1 MKRYKLFAALLFA
14 ALISVSFAACS
25 DSNDDN
31 SGGSEKTDPEED
43 EVAYN
48 DLSYFQNAII
58 EVDSVGNFLERTCG
72 EVLNVNEPHHLY
84 VGVESFDEAKQKF
97 LLWLAPDVTVTPAGN
112 NLSAQLTDEEGHA
125 QGTVYFT
132 AASASGQVAE
142 VTASAETQL
151 QYFDKVTFLLN
162 SAWPVNAAEK
172 VYRVGD
178 VIIHTPI
185 IDNYEKHL
193 LAEERTMKFICI
205 RESGNGQNPLFVTL
219 TKGLYSCGDLTDG
232 GNGYYRHYDA
242 IRKSQYCPHESKA
255 REIHHILSGNWTY
268 WQQTF
273 QDQGIDLN
281 SSDNYWTADMHY
293 NWFRF
298 FETINLRWG
307 YIIGYKVGNEQ
318 HFLLKID
325 WMDDATIYT
334 SLVGTNG
341 SAGHPEEDYQKI
353 FDGTASTKWCSN
365 TEWKTDGKWFVEFKA
380 NTPLRAV
387 GYKVTTGPH
396 IEKYRGRNP
405 NVWRLLGR
413 NDEEDEWE
421 EIDNVTNG
429 DLPIVVGYTKTYS
442 IANPR
447 KYLYY
452 RWEITETK
460 NDKNVMEVSRFS
472 LVV

>member
-31 SGGSEKTDPEED
+31 SGGGEKTDPEED
-43 EVAYN
+43 EVTYN

-58 EVDSVGNFLERTCG
+58 EVDSLGNFLERTCG

-97 LLWLAPDVTVTPAGN
+97 LLWLAPDVTITPAGN

-151 QYFDKVTFLLN
+151 LYFDKVTFLLN

-178 VIIHTPI
+178 VIIHTPTSMRLFLPE
-185 IDNYEKHL
+185 DK
-193 LAEERTMKFICI
+193 TMKFICI
-205 RESGNGQNPLFVTL
+205 RESGNGVMPMFITITNGSYDVDSDYAT
-219 TKGLYSCGDLTDG
+219 GDF
-232 GNGYYRHYDA
+232 NR
-242 IRKSQYCPHESKA
+242 IRTSSYCPGEAKA
-255 REIHHILSGNWTY
+255 ANIAKILDSNWTY
-268 WQQTF
+268 WKETIRS
-273 QDQGIDLN
+273 QGIPIENNTPYWIDKTKGALMFTFYCAIEFPKGTL
-281 SSDNYWTADMHY
+281 SSYY
-293 NWFRF
+293 GGSR
-298 FETINLRWG
+298 R
-307 YIIGYKVGNEQ
+307 
-318 HFLLKID
+318 FLLKID

-341 SAGHPEEDYQKI
+341 SAGHPEEDYQKL
-353 FDGTASTKWCSN
+353 FDGAASTKWCSN

-380 NTPLRAV
+380 NTPLKAV

-460 NDKNVMEVSRFS
+460 NDKNVMEIANFS
-472 LVV
+472 LVI

>member
-1 MKRYKLFAALLFA
+1 MKRYNIFTTLLFGV
-14 ALISVSFAACS
+14 LMSVSFAACS
-25 DSNDDN
+25 DSNDD
-31 SGGSEKTDPEED
+31 SGGGGEEPNPED
-43 EVAYN
+43 KEVFYN

-58 EVDSVGNFLERTCG
+58 EVDSLGNYLERTCG

-112 NLSAQLTDEEGHA
+112 GLSAKLTDEKGNA

-132 AASASGQVAE
+132 AASANGQVAE
-142 VTASAETQL
+142 VTASAETNL
-151 QYFDKVTFLLN
+151 LYFDKVTFLLN

-172 VYRVGD
+172 VYHVGD
-178 VIIHTPI
+178 VIIHSPNNPSYLP
-185 IDNYEKHL
+185 DRLKESD
-193 LAEERTMKFICI
+193 RTMKFICI
-205 RESGNGQNPLFVTL
+205 RESGNGQNPMFVTL
-219 TKGLYSCGDLTDG
+219 TKGDYTCGGVDYY
-232 GNGYYRHYDA
+232 GNYVS
-242 IRKSQYCPHESKA
+242 IRSSAYCPAESKA
-255 REIHHILSGNWTY
+255 KEIHQILSNNWTY
-268 WQQTF
+268 WEQTF
-273 QDQGIDLN
+273 QDQDINLN
-281 SSDNYWTADMHY
+281 AIDNYWIDGMHW

-298 FETINLRWG
+298 YESINLRSGFIVG
-307 YIIGYKVGNEQ
+307 YEVGDANQ

-325 WMDDATIYT
+325 WMDDTTIYS

-341 SAGHPEEDYQKI
+341 SAGHPDEDYQKL
-353 FDGTASTKWCSN
+353 FDGATSTKWCSD
-365 TEWKTDGKWFVEFKA
+365 TKWQTDGKWFVEFKA
-380 NTPLRAV
+380 NTPLKAV

-396 IEKYRGRNP
+396 IEKYTGRNP

-429 DLPIVVGYTKTYS
+429 DLPIVIGYTKTYS

-447 KYLYY
+447 KYMYY
-452 RWEITETK
+452 RWEIADTK
-460 NDKNVMEVSRFS
+460 NDKNVMEVARFS